1 MRTSIISVN
10 AALIL
15 AVAVLPSVFPVAA
28 FARNSSPHLTKSTR
42 WQPPAGSNAGSTLSG
57 GRRGAET
64 TLCSLPVQPAKTLR
78 LLVPL
83 QSEGLLTTVAQPTF
97 AWAIETAE
105 AVPMTFILTDPQQAQ
120 PLYTQTLETS
130 HNGIMSVT
138 LPDHINLETGTRY
151 RWTVMV
157 ACGSQGSQVYARSFI
172 QRVEATA
179 LSNAAT
185 QGSPLS
191 QANAF
196 AEQGIWYDALGV
208 LLTGVAENPQDQEL
222 AIALESLLQNTK
234 Y

>member
-10 AALIL
+10 AALII
-15 AVAVLPSVFPVAA
+15 AVAVLPSVFPAVA
-28 FARNSSPHLTKSTR
+28 FARNSTPNLAKSTR

-57 GRRGAET
+57 GRRGSET
-64 TLCSLPVQPAKTLR
+64 TLCSLPAQPTKTLR

-83 QSEGLLTTVAQPTF
+83 QPEGLLTTVAQPTF

-120 PLYTQTLETS
+120 PLYIQTLETS

-138 LPDHINLETGTRY
+138 LPDNINLEPGTRY

-172 QRVEATA
+172 QRVETIAVP
-179 LSNAAT
+179 
-185 QGSPLS
+185 QGSSLI

>member
-1 MRTSIISVN
+1 MRTSAFSV
-10 AALIL
+10 ALIL
-15 AVAVLPSVFPVAA
+15 VATLPSVFPIAA
-28 FARNSSPHLTKSTR
+28 FARTSVPQSVAKSTR

-57 GRRGAET
+57 GRRGAEA
-64 TLCSLPVQPAKTLR
+64 TLCSLPTQSDKALR
-78 LLVPL
+78 LLVPP
-83 QSEGLLTTVAQPTF
+83 QTEGLLTTSAQPTF

-120 PLYTQTLETS
+120 PIYTQTLETNQ
-130 HNGIMSVT
+130 NGIMSVT
-138 LPDHINLETGTRY
+138 LPQDITLETGTRY

-157 ACGSQGSQVYARSFI
+157 ACGSQGNQVYARSFI
-172 QRVEATA
+172 QRVEDIRMP
-179 LSNAAT
+179 
-185 QGSPLS
+185 QGSTLS

-208 LLTGVAENPQDQEL
+208 LLTGVAQDPQDQEL